1 MNTEKAA
8 FCKTEP
14 LHFFNTDKIKLELID
29 KIINAAYEY
38 PAADPTSW
46 SGFLEGTLNA
56 IAAVANFGESESE

>member
-1 MNTEKAA
+1 MEIM
-8 FCKTEP
+8 
-14 LHFFNTDKIKLELID
+14 TDKNKLEMID

-56 IAAVANFGESESE
+56 IAAVVHFGESESE

>member
-1 MNTEKAA
+1 M
-8 FCKTEP
+8 
-14 LHFFNTDKIKLELID
+14 TDKNKLELID

-56 IAAVANFGESESE
+56 IAAVANFGESEDE